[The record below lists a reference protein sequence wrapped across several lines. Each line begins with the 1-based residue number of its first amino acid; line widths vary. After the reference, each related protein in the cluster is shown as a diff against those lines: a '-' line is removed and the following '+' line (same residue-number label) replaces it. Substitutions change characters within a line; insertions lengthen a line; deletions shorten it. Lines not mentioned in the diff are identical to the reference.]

1 MVVRAPQAT
10 PNFENCSLAEL
21 ETAIGAAATG
31 RSRDRM
37 RAIRALGQ
45 GHDSQTVASI
55 FDVHLRTI
63 KGWIARFNRR
73 GIDGLIDAPRS
84 GTPPKIRPAEAREI
98 LEILEHPERE
108 ATAHWTGKKFHGFVR
123 DQLGIAIGY
132 STLMAWLHERNY
144 RLKVPQP
151 WPDRQDEAEREV
163 FVERL
168 QTWIADERIE
178 LWFTGESGI
187 EGDPRPRRRFARKGT
202 NPRVT
207 KNGDHIRMNVA
218 GMVCPRTGQF
228 FALELSHSDAECFQA
243 FLNEANAGVKRER
256 PRQFL
261 IMDNASW
268 HKCPGLEF
276 GQFEPVYLPAY
287 SPDLNPIERLW
298 KVMKAEWFS
307 DFVAK
312 THQALIDRLD
322 QALLWVINRAAA
334 NTLTCTIKT
343 KL

>member
-1 MVVRAPQAT
+1 M
-10 PNFENCSLAEL
+10 
-21 ETAIGAAATG
+21 GAAATG

-45 GHDSQTVASI
+45 GYDGATVAGI
-55 FDVHLRTI
+55 FDVHPRTLAR
-63 KGWIARFNRR
+63 WVERFNRR

-84 GTPPKIRPAEAREI
+84 GAPPKIRPDEAGEI
-98 LEILEHPERE
+98 LEMLEHPENQNV
-108 ATAHWTGKKFHGFVR
+108 THWTGKKFHGFVR
-123 DQLGIAIGY
+123 DELGIEIGY
-132 STLMAWLHERNY
+132 STLMAWLHDKNY

-151 WPDRQDEAEREV
+151 WPDRQNEDDRQD
-163 FVERL
+163 FVEQLRY
-168 QTWIADERIE
+168 WIADEQIE
-178 LWFTGESGI
+178 LWFTDESGI

-243 FLNEANAGVKRER
+243 FLREANGAVQHER
-256 PRQFL
+256 PRRLL

-268 HKCPGLEF
+268 HKCSGLDF
-276 GQFEPVYLPAY
+276 GGFEPVYLPAY

-298 KVMKAEWFS
+298 KLVKAEWFS

-312 THQALIDRLD
+312 THEALIERID
-322 QALLWVINRAAA
+322 QALLWIINRASA
-334 NTLTCTIKT
+334 NSVTCTIKT